1 MKLTVKL
8 LIGLGGLLLFLMTI
22 SAFSIKKQFEK
33 IDKNDPFW
41 EMEKREVGRFMHIKI
56 VGNTKVTGKLG
67 IIHGAKSQL
76 QVSDRLASNLKTN
89 LIGDTLEISFN
100 LKKQDV
106 PIYQMSLMEIVLI
119 TPELRSLEAVNQLV
133 DVLGFSQEFIDIDC
147 GYNSNVAIEK
157 NKFENIKLTLGENS
171 NFEFKSQ
178 TGIAKNYDFQP
189 ETLEVEMKRNS
200 SLNMS
205 NVLPKR
211 MTLKNDGQS
220 YLNLNAA
227 TLKLLRK

>member
-8 LIGLGGLLLFLMTI
+8 LIGLSIFLLFLMTI

-33 IDKNDPFW
+33 IDKNDQFW
-41 EMEKREVGRFMHIKI
+41 SFEKRETGRFSHVKI
-56 VGNTKVTGKLG
+56 IGNTKITGKLA
-67 IIHGAKSQL
+67 IIQGSKSQL

-157 NKFENIKLTLGENS
+157 NIFKNIKLTLGENS
-171 NFEFKSQ
+171 NFNFNSQ
-178 TGIAKNYDFQP
+178 TGIEKNYDFQP
-189 ETLEVEMKRNS
+189 ENLDVEMKRNS

-205 NVLPKR
+205 NVLPKH
-211 MTLKNDGQS
+211 MTLNNDEHS
-220 YLNLNAA
+220 FLNLNSA